1 MSRAQADAHAW
12 RAQQASGGRRVLEL
26 TLGRAVYA
34 QGRRGVIES
43 TAFSVATEQHLITVA
58 FSPRERLTFRA
69 DELSL
74 A

>member
-1 MSRAQADAHAW
+1 MRRAAEHAW
-12 RAQQASGGRRVLEL
+12 REQPRPSRVLEL
-26 TLGRAVYA
+26 TLGRAVYV